1 MSATLRCPKC
11 GTPMNRHAEKSLNSF
26 GHEASSNIDPDFG
39 GPISSIHFCPGCG
52 NVEMVVEPIDS

>member
-1 MSATLRCPKC
+1 
-11 GTPMNRHAEKSLNSF
+11 MNRHAEKSLNSF